1 MKYEGGGGGGGVV
14 KLTCRHP
21 LPSRKTT
28 LKKPSLI
35 RVNDKNVPELPEIE
49 VFVDSNKNFTI
60 KAFAWGV
67 ADTRDV

>member
-1 MKYEGGGGGGGVV
+1 MKGEERGGVV

-21 LPSRKTT
+21 LPPRKTA

-49 VFVDSNKNFTI
+49 VFVDSILVIYKKIRENCKTYHP
-60 KAFAWGV
+60 A
-67 ADTRDV
+67 